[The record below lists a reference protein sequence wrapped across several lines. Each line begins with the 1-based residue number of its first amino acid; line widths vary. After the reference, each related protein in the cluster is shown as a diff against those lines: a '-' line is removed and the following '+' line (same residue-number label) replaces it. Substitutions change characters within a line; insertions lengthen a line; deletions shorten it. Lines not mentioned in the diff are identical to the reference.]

1 MDGAPP
7 TAATMAKISE
17 AAFIPR
23 PLTAKRLSKTSPMRD
38 LTRNPTKIDPKIEE
52 ELITRERAWW
62 RERGG
67 GLKLTRPRAPRPEH
81 YTAPA
86 MRKAEPAQVKNE
98 TALYPS
104 LKTKRSKGKRWKDLV
119 QMMSLT
125 TFVSRKFAEID
136 SVHRVPAPDLRWAED
151 STNKSRRRRPQL
163 HHGEEGEIAD
173 FSSWFQTSKFKFLRG
188 N

>member
-38 LTRNPTKIDPKIEE
+38 LTRNPPKIDPERAE
-52 ELITRERAWW
+52 ELITGERAWW

-67 GLKLTRPRAPRPEH
+67 GLKLTRPRAPRPKH

-86 MRKAEPAQVKNE
+86 VQKAEPAQVLFQKNGD
-98 TALYPS
+98 
-104 LKTKRSKGKRWKDLV
+104 LKKPTFTTNVPLV
-119 QMMSLT
+119 YY
-125 TFVSRKFAEID
+125 
-136 SVHRVPAPDLRWAED
+136 
-151 STNKSRRRRPQL
+151 
-163 HHGEEGEIAD
+163 
-173 FSSWFQTSKFKFLRG
+173 
-188 N
+188 